1 MGGTFRSSNGDVQK
15 KTNEYSLLETNYCM
29 KSKGMKRSQVLLTGG
44 LLKMGP
50 SMMLET
56 LASQITVC
64 RPVDKAFVEAC

>member
-1 MGGTFRSSNGDVQK
+1 MGGTFHSSNGDVQK

-29 KSKGMKRSQVLLTGG
+29 KSKEMKRSQVLTGG

-50 SMMLET
+50 SMTLET